1 MTPEPIV
8 LADYDPRWPQFFEE
22 LKKSVA
28 SALGGLAVTIEHVGS
43 TAVPGL
49 VAKPIIDM
57 DVLVRSAL
65 DVAAAIE
72 RLAALGYTHQGD
84 LGVPGREA
92 FIAPPGTPPHHLYVC
107 AANAPAARRHI
118 LFRNHL
124 RADPAEARAYAALK
138 RSAAAAFA
146 ADRDAYTRAK
156 TAFIEGVFRHAENR
170 TP

>member
-1 MTPEPIV
+1 MIPGPIV
-8 LADYDPRWPQFFEE
+8 LADYDPRWPQIFEE
-22 LKKSVA
+22 LKNSIA
-28 SALGGLAVTIEHVGS
+28 SALGGLAVSIEHVGS

-49 VAKPIIDM
+49 AAKPIIDM

-65 DVAAAIE
+65 DVPAAIE
-72 RLAALGYTHQGD
+72 RLAQIGYTHQGD
-84 LGVPGREA
+84 FGVPGREA
-92 FIAPPGTPPHHLYVC
+92 FLAPPGTPSHHLYIC

-124 RADPAEARAYAALK
+124 RAHPADARAYAALK

-146 ADRDAYTRAK
+146 TDRDAYTRAK
-156 TAFIEGVFRHAENR
+156 TAFIEGVLRRAQNN